1 MIYIA
6 THKSFSFN
14 KEKDYCPIQV
24 GAEGNNDLFYLK
36 DNTGDNISN
45 KNKNF
50 CELTGVYWIWKNTS
64 DDIKG
69 LVHYRRY
76 FSDSIFMKKI
86 SIEHVERILN
96 KYDVILPFKR
106 RISGNVIKNYEECG
120 YARDLYLTREI
131 ILEKYPEYIE
141 YFDEF
146 MKDDKIRLFNMII
159 AKGNIFDEY
168 SKWLFDILFELEK
181 RVDLTGY
188 DNYQQR
194 IFGFISERLLNVY
207 FLKNKYKIFECGVIP
222 TETKWSFMKRIK
234 TGMKRKMYSIYQ
246 MYL

>member
-1 MIYIA
+1 
-6 THKSFSFN
+6 
-14 KEKDYCPIQV
+14 
-24 GAEGNNDLFYLK
+24 
-36 DNTGDNISN
+36 
-45 KNKNF
+45 
-50 CELTGVYWIWKNTS
+50 
-64 DDIKG
+64 
-69 LVHYRRY
+69 
-76 FSDSIFMKKI
+76 MKKI

-146 MKDDKIRLFNMII
+146 MKDDRIRLFNMII

-222 TETKWSFMKRIK
+222 TEIKWSFMKRIK
-234 TGMKRKMYSIYQ
+234 TGMKRKIYSIYQ